1 LPYIDL
7 KQKSFWKSS
16 PGADDGHLGSSEG
29 KRHIVFLLRKNPAS
43 IGGVQRH
50 FARLLACLGKEFQ
63 VDRIA
68 WPGPEWWA
76 PLYLPYFNHKS
87 VRNGS
92 KIIFCDDA
100 VTSLAGARIRDK
112 SDKKVVAMAH
122 GLDVIL
128 PIEWY
133 QGRLRRALQRLDK
146 VICVSRATAEQVK
159 RRGVEESRIV
169 IIAGPVEIVRN
180 RIQKNEDLYFK
191 IEHET
196 GMELRSKKLL
206 LSLGRPVTRKGF
218 DYFAER
224 ILPHLPDD
232 HVYLIAGPKP
242 ASRVWL
248 QAVSPFLGEKLYN
261 NLLLASG
268 AHTVHEKLLKLSR
281 DSRVF
286 YLNGIDDSLRDLLFA
301 ASDLFIMPNRTVE
314 GDMEGF
320 GLVALEAS
328 VRGVPVIATGIEGI
342 VDAVIDGKNGFC
354 FAEGD
359 DAGMIEAIK
368 GLTADSAR
376 LREFGS
382 RAKEYVEDA
391 FSSKTVVDK
400 YKDLFDEL
408 LNGGS

>member
-1 LPYIDL
+1 
-7 KQKSFWKSS
+7 
-16 PGADDGHLGSSEG
+16 
-29 KRHIVFLLRKNPAS
+29 
-43 IGGVQRH
+43 
-50 FARLLACLGKEFQ
+50 
-63 VDRIA
+63 
-68 WPGPEWWA
+68 
-76 PLYLPYFNHKS
+76 
-87 VRNGS
+87 
-92 KIIFCDDA
+92 
-100 VTSLAGARIRDK
+100 
-112 SDKKVVAMAH
+112 
-122 GLDVIL
+122 
-128 PIEWY
+128 
-133 QGRLRRALQRLDK
+133 
-146 VICVSRATAEQVK
+146 
-159 RRGVEESRIV
+159 
-169 IIAGPVEIVRN
+169 
-180 RIQKNEDLYFK
+180 
-191 IEHET
+191 
-196 GMELRSKKLL
+196 
-206 LSLGRPVTRKGF
+206 
-218 DYFAER
+218 
-224 ILPHLPDD
+224 
-232 HVYLIAGPKP
+232 LIAGPKP